1 MTVFSQISEAGSQLA
16 HLKELCA
23 HLPPLPTSVIYPCD
37 ETSLRSATDGAR
49 EGLIDPVLVGPSEM
63 IQKLAHTHEIDIAGL
78 RIVDAA
84 DAKAAAAKGIE
95 LAHLGEVGAV
105 MKGALHSD
113 ELMGAVVKRDVG
125 LRTSKRI
132 SHVFMMRAPTYPKS
146 LMITDA
152 VVNIAPALEDKLH
165 IAQNAIDLARALGI
179 EIPRLA
185 VLSAVE
191 TVNPK
196 IPSTVDAAALCK
208 MADRGQI
215 RGGIIDGP
223 LAFDNAISAE
233 AARTKGIVSEVAGRP
248 DILLVPDL
256 AAGNMLVKELT
267 FLGRAEVAGIVLGTS
282 VPVIL
287 TSRADSLDSRISSC
301 ALAALLAN
309 QTAARA

>member
-1 MTVFSQISEAGSQLA
+1 MTVFSQIPEARSQLA
-16 HLKELCA
+16 RLKELCA

-37 ETSLRSATDGAR
+37 ETSLRSAADGAR
-49 EGLIDPVLVGPSEM
+49 EALIDPVLVGPSAM
-63 IQKLAHTHEIDIAGL
+63 IEKLALTHEIDISGL
-78 RIVDAA
+78 RIVEAPN
-84 DAKAAAAKGIE
+84 AAAAAARGID
-95 LAHLGEVGAV
+95 LAREGETGAV

-113 ELMGAVVKRDVG
+113 ELMGAVVKRDRG

-132 SHVFMMRAPTYPKS
+132 SHVFMMRVPTYPKS
-146 LMITDA
+146 LMITDG
-152 VVNIAPALEDKLH
+152 VVNIAPTLEDKAH
-165 IAQNAIDLARALGI
+165 IAQNAIDLARALGV
-179 EIPRLA
+179 EAPRVA

-233 AARTKGIVSEVAGRP
+233 AAQTKGIVSEVAGRP

-267 FLGRAEVAGIVLGTS
+267 FLGRAEVAGIVLGTA
-282 VPVIL
+282 VPVML
-287 TSRADSLDSRISSC
+287 TSRADSLDSRLSSC
-301 ALAALLAN
+301 ALASLVANHAALA
-309 QTAARA
+309 